1 MKVQEGK
8 PYQKHT
14 GKITRSACAVGEIN
28 GDNADTL
35 NCEIKKGNQGDC
47 DDVWITF
54 TTEDINSRTF
64 PGPKTVTLHD
74 DS

>member
-35 NCEIKKGNQGDC
+35 NCEIKKAIRETVMMSGLLSQRKTLIQGH
-47 DDVWITF
+47 F
-54 TTEDINSRTF
+54 QGQRQ
-64 PGPKTVTLHD
+64 
-74 DS
+74 